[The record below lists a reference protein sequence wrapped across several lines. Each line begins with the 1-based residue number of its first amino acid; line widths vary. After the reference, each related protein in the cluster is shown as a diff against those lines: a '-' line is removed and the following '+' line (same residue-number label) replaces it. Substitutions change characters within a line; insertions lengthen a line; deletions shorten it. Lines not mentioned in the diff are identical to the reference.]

1 MKVHKILFLN
11 LLLSLGST
19 INGQLRG
26 NVHLKERNSDDFN
39 LAIETQG
46 DHAQNYAGA
55 ASNLNGHVEKSIK
68 NGKTGKSYGL
78 EDGDTAN
85 YSEEVVTVE
94 SQSDL
99 AIESQS
105 QVKYT
110 KSGKE
115 EYINELITKY
125 GSNSPN
131 LIKSGKAKQPK
142 QPKKEEGTQQAGG
155 SNSSPPANQQPT
167 QDASP
172 PDEGTQQA
180 GESTSSPPVTL
191 DACNLDPTV
200 RRENI
205 IATLF
210 PMVTP
215 MTEFEDTKSAARQA
229 FEWLVESDEFYICP
243 EDPQLVQRY
252 IVGKIYFQ
260 MNGDGWTDCDSNG
273 DMCEASYDILNGTK
287 WLEPV
292 HECEWAFLLCGGG
305 PTQLD
310 IIMILND
317 ENNVTGTLLNEI
329 DELEYLFMFKMDDN
343 EIRGTI
349 PTQFGNLSLLEVLD
363 LGSNRLTGV
372 IPDEIF
378 MNTNLA
384 QLDLDSNKLTGTIST
399 QLKSLWKLSYLQ
411 LAGNKITGTFPQE
424 LSQLTNLAA
433 IDLSD
438 MMLTGAV
445 TQEICDQLAGPIL
458 QYLAVDCGVDGDGN
472 GPKVTCDCCIVCP

>member
-1 MKVHKILFLN
+1 MKVHQILFLN

-19 INGQLRG
+19 INGKLRG
-26 NVHLKERNSDDFN
+26 NVHLEGGKSDDFN
-39 LAIETQG
+39 LDIETQG
-46 DHAQNYAGA
+46 DLA
-55 ASNLNGHVEKSIK
+55 EKSGK
-68 NGKTGKSYGL
+68 TGKTGKTGKSYGL
-78 EDGDTAN
+78 GDGDTAN

-105 QVKYT
+105 QVKHT
-110 KSGKE
+110 KSGNE
-115 EYINELITKY
+115 EYINEFITKY

-131 LIKSGKAKQPK
+131 HIKSGKEPK
-142 QPKKEEGTQQAGG
+142 QTKKKEEAQQAGG
-155 SNSSPPANQQPT
+155 SNSSPPANQQPI

-172 PDEGTQQA
+172 PDGGTQQA

-191 DACNLDPTV
+191 DACNLDPAV

-210 PMVTP
+210 PTVTP
-215 MTEFEDTKSAARQA
+215 MTEFEDTNSAARQA

-252 IVGKIYFQ
+252 IVGKMYFQ
-260 MNGDGWTDCDSNG
+260 MNGDGWTDCASNG
-273 DMCEASYDILNGTK
+273 DTCEASYEILNGTK

-292 HECEWAFLLCGGG
+292 HECEWAFLVCDVG

-310 IIMILND
+310 IIIIMND

-329 DELEYLFMFKMDDN
+329 DKLEYLSMFKMDDN
-343 EIRGTI
+343 EVRGTI
-349 PTQFGNLSLLEVLD
+349 PTQFGNLSLLQVLD
-363 LGSNRLTGV
+363 LDANRLTGA

-384 QLDLDSNKLTGTIST
+384 QLDLDSNKLTGTISS
-399 QLKSLWKLSYLQ
+399 QLKSLSKLTYLQ
-411 LAGNKITGTFPQE
+411 LAGNEITGTFPQE

-445 TQEICDQLAGPIL
+445 TQEICDLRAGTVLAH
-458 QYLAVDCGVDGDGN
+458 LAVDCGPNGDGN
-472 GPKVTCDCCIVCP
+472 GPKVTCDCCDVCTI